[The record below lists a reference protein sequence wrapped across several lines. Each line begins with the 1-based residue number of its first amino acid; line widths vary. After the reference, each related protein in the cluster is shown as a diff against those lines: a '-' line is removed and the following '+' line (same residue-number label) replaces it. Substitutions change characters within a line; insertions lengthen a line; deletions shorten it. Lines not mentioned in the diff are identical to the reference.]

1 VSRHPINRNSRC
13 PAKKMPGRVGAR
25 IRQRKISYARA
36 TAGNSVD
43 RVKSTRFKASR
54 RDAPVICPVCERRV
68 DRQMRGQRYCSR
80 RCRQRA
86 NYAAKVARGDFST
99 HTTALPTP
107 PEKNKN
113 KLKVLQRVKTL
124 SSHRILAPERVLAV
138 ELFDRSWKPG
148 ISSGGVAV
156 EVGRLRARALVPP

>member
-1 VSRHPINRNSRC
+1 VPGKENAGPRWRAY
-13 PAKKMPGRVGAR
+13 PAKENQPMPT
-25 IRQRKISYARA
+25 IDARA

-43 RVKSTRFKASR
+43 RAKSTRFKASR

-68 DRQMRGQRYCSR
+68 DRRRMRGHRYCSR

-99 HTTALPTP
+99 HTTALPTT

-113 KLKVLQRVKTL
+113 KLKDLQRAKTL
-124 SSHRILAPERVLAV
+124 SSHHILAPAHVLAEEV
-138 ELFDRSWKPG
+138 FNRPWESAT
-148 ISSGGVAV
+148 SSAGVAI
-156 EVGRLRARALVPP
+156 EIGRLRHRALVAP